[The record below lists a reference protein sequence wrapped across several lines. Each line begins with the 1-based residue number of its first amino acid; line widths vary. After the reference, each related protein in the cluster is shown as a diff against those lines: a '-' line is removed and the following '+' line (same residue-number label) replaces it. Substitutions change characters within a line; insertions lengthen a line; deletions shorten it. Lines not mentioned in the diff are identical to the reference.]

1 MEPITS
7 IWLPLIV
14 GGIGYC
20 AVWLVVRM
28 GSQRTLPQQHAEV
41 REQVIRLSVRWIDA
55 EQERLYC
62 EHELA
67 RLRESV
73 PDEQSLWIVHSLE
86 HLQTLPPAFVHLA
99 RRFGFKVPD
108 HDHGKKLEQ
117 PPATTVFVSD
127 DDFDVDVDVDLPM
140 LNAWG
145 APSGNNG
152 SNGHASS

>member
-1 MEPITS
+1 MEPVTS
-7 IWLPLIV
+7 IWLPLVV

-20 AVWLVVRM
+20 MMWLFVRL
-28 GSQRTLPQQHAEV
+28 GSQRTLPQQHSEV
-41 REQVIRLSVRWIDA
+41 REQVISLAVRWIDA

-67 RLRESV
+67 RLRESA
-73 PDEQSLWIVHSLE
+73 PDEQSLWIVHSVEQLR
-86 HLQTLPPAFVHLA
+86 TLPPVFVQLA

-108 HDHGKKLEQ
+108 HDFASRPQAPVAE
-117 PPATTVFVSD
+117 TVFVAPD
-127 DDFDVDVDVDLPM
+127 EFDVDVDVDLPM

-145 APSGNNG
+145 ASTSHG

>member
-28 GSQRTLPQQHAEV
+28 GSQRTLPQQHADV
-41 REQVIRLSVRWIDA
+41 REQVVRLSVRWIDA

-67 RLRESV
+67 RLRESA

-86 HLQTLPPAFVHLA
+86 HLRTLPPAFVQLA

-108 HDHGKKLEQ
+108 HDHAKRLE
-117 PPATTVFVSD
+117 PGTVFVGPD
-127 DDFDVDVDVDLPM
+127 EEIEVDVELPPV
-140 LNAWG
+140 NAWG
-145 APSGNNG
+145 RPSQG
-152 SNGHASS
+152 SNAHAHN

>member
-41 REQVIRLSVRWIDA
+41 REQVIRLSARWIDA

-67 RLRESV
+67 RLREAA
-73 PDEQSLWIVHSLE
+73 PDEQSLWIVHSVEQLR
-86 HLQTLPPAFVHLA
+86 TLPPVFVQLA

-108 HDHGKKLEQ
+108 HDLQ
-117 PPATTVFVSD
+117 A
-127 DDFDVDVDVDLPM
+127 
-140 LNAWG
+140 
-145 APSGNNG
+145 
-152 SNGHASS
+152 GHRHQ